1 MLIVVDPHSG
11 LPVYRQLMDQVK
23 FHVSS
28 GLLKPGDELPSTR
41 ALSTEL
47 GVNPMTVSKA
57 YSFLEKEGVIERRPG
72 LPLVVAPLTGPAL
85 REQKLEQLRAS
96 LAPTVTVARQLDIDA
111 AEAVR
116 VFAEMLA
123 GGAGEGRG
131 GAGDGGAAGDGG
143 NAAGGSGAAGGP
155 AGGSNAAGGPAP
167 REGSR

>member
-72 LPLVVAPLTGPAL
+72 LPLVVAPLTGQAL
-85 REQKLEQLRAS
+85 QEQKLERLRAS

-123 GGAGEGRG
+123 GGATGAGGARGGGGDDDGGGGGGAGAAGRDSAAGRG
-131 GAGDGGAAGDGG
+131 G
-143 NAAGGSGAAGGP
+143 
-155 AGGSNAAGGPAP
+155 AAGGPAP

>member
-123 GGAGEGRG
+123 GGADDGRG
-131 GAGDGGAAGDGG
+131 GAGDGGMVADGG
-143 NAAGGSGAAGGP
+143 GKAGGKAGGGGAAGG
-155 AGGSNAAGGPAP
+155 AAP